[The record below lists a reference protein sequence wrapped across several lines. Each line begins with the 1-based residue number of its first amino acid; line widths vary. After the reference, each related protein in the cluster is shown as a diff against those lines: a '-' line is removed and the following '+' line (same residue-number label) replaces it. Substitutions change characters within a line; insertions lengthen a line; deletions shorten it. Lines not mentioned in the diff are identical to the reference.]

1 MDTLLPLTN
10 TTTIIRDIITKLK
23 EFSFSILDL
32 INTFII
38 NESYPFLDKYPVIKY
53 ALIFIIIVIIILCF
67 LLILFNSYTGIS
79 QVFNDMFDI
88 DSYRYIDTFDI
99 DLDNNFKKLY
109 LPEFILSGFGIGI
122 LISILLYI
130 RSQEK
135 KNIATEN
142 ANKDQQPEIS
152 AIETENANKDQ
163 QPEIS
168 AIETKNANKDQQPD
182 LETEISDIKTKK
194 LEQSDLETEKPD
206 IETEKLEQP
215 NLETEKPKKIKI
227 PEILETPETPEKLGI
242 YEQSEQSKQSTTP
255 KPIKR
260 PKILEKT

>member
-1 MDTLLPLTN
+1 MDTILPLTN
-10 TTTIIRDIITKLK
+10 TTTIIRYIINKLK
-23 EFSFSILDL
+23 DFSYNILDL

-53 ALIFIIIVIIILCF
+53 AFIFIIIIIIILCF

-79 QVFNDMFDI
+79 QIFNDMFDI
-88 DSYRYIDTFDI
+88 DSYKYIDTFDI

-135 KNIATEN
+135 KNLATEN
-142 ANKDQQPEIS
+142 TNKDEQPEIS
-152 AIETENANKDQ
+152 AIETENANKDE

-168 AIETKNANKDQQPD
+168 AIETENANKLEQPE
-182 LETEISDIKTKK
+182 LETKISDIKTKK
-194 LEQSDLETEKPD
+194 LEQPDIETEKSD
-206 IETEKLEQP
+206 IETEKLEQSD
-215 NLETEKPKKIKI
+215 LETEKSDIETEKL
-227 PEILETPETPEKLGI
+227 EQSDLETEK
-242 YEQSEQSKQSTTP
+242 SK
-255 KPIKR
+255 KK
-260 PKILEKT
+260 

>member
-142 ANKDQQPEIS
+142 ANKDQQPDLETEIS
-152 AIETENANKDQ
+152 DIK
-163 QPEIS
+163 
-168 AIETKNANKDQQPD
+168 TKKLEQPD

-194 LEQSDLETEKPD
+194 LEQPDLETEISDIKTKKLEQPDLETEKPD
-206 IETEKLEQP
+206 LETEKLEQP
-215 NLETEKPKKIKI
+215 DLETEKPKKIKI
-227 PEILETPETPEKLGI
+227 PEILETPEKLGI
-242 YEQSEQSKQSTTP
+242 YEQSEQSTTP